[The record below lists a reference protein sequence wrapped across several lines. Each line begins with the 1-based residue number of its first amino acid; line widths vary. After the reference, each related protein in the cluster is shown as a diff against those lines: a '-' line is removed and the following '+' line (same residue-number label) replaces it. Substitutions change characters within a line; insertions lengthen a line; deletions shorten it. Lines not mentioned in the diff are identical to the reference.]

1 VNSHH
6 GGVLGGKNRPWAKL
20 KIAKE
25 EHTKTAAAVKEV
37 EAMLDGVEKAALLT
51 LAREG
56 GAKRGCDGME
66 MAMEKVAQAAAN
78 RPPTYKKRTNL
89 PEPPDITHT
98 KEPKRD

>member
-37 EAMLDGVEKAALLT
+37 EAMSDGVEKAALLT
-51 LAREG
+51 HVL
-56 GAKRGCDGME
+56 ME
-66 MAMEKVAQAAAN
+66 AGLQQCGNRQKGKEK
-78 RPPTYKKRTNL
+78 
-89 PEPPDITHT
+89 
-98 KEPKRD
+98 